1 MPIWVLP
8 LFTWAAVALVFG
20 LFTSYVAYNKG
31 FSRLWWLL
39 WGALFGPLALLA
51 ADRATEPPA
60 ILKTQKKQ
68 AKEPR

>member
-51 ADRATEPPA
+51 AIGLPNHLATS
-60 ILKTQKKQ
+60 KTQKKQ

>member
-31 FSRLWWLL
+31 VQPSVV
-39 WGALFGPLALLA
+39 A
-51 ADRATEPPA
+51 AVGRTVRSASPAGRDRATEPPA